1 MRIAAKAAVLLC
13 GGVLALSACRREE
26 GPAERAGK
34 EVDKAMQES
43 AQKMG
48 EAMQKAG
55 EQMGQA
61 GKQMGQALE
70 DAARQ
75 ARQTPPP

>member
-13 GGVLALSACRREE
+13 GVVLSLSACRREE

-34 EVDKAMQES
+34 EADKAMQES
-43 AQKMG
+43 AEKMNEAAQGMG
-48 EAMQKAG
+48 EAMQK
-55 EQMGQA
+55 A

-70 DAARQ
+70 DAARK